1 MKKILVIAL
10 SALLLLAV
18 GCTEQ
23 KSAKEP
29 EYVSLPAVEAQEYE
43 PLPASA
49 LPLDQRVLGDWF
61 ATRDGLAMTL
71 ALAEDGSY
79 SLSVPGEEPHQGTWA
94 LEGGRIVLDGDGAS
108 TLLPL
113 DDVLSWKSAGLVF
126 RREAAATYA
135 PAEIVAGA
143 KEGDFDG
150 YWKSHFVAVGEGT
163 MLSSALGETTDVFV
177 QGTRVALGGPIF
189 GDVIVD
195 MQLKDGALV
204 YSAEGI
210 TVTLALQQD
219 GLMRL
224 TANAGQPMTLYL
236 MSAYV
241 EGVSQE
247 PAA

>member
-1 MKKILVIAL
+1 
-10 SALLLLAV
+10 
-18 GCTEQ
+18 
-23 KSAKEP
+23 
-29 EYVSLPAVEAQEYE
+29 
-43 PLPASA
+43 
-49 LPLDQRVLGDWF
+49 
-61 ATRDGLAMTL
+61 
-71 ALAEDGSY
+71 
-79 SLSVPGEEPHQGTWA
+79 
-94 LEGGRIVLDGDGAS
+94 
-108 TLLPL
+108 
-113 DDVLSWKSAGLVF
+113 
-126 RREAAATYA
+126 
-135 PAEIVAGA
+135 
-143 KEGDFDG
+143 
-150 YWKSHFVAVGEGT
+150 
-163 MLSSALGETTDVFV
+163 MLSSALDETTDVFV